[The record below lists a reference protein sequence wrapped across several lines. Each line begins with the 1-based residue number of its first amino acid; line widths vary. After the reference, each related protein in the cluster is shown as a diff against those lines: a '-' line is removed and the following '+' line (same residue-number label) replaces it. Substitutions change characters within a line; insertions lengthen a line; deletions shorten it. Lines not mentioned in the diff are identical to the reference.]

1 MRSLS
6 ALNKYF
12 KRYYLWFV
20 GGIFCVV
27 LSNVFAIYIPVFV
40 RMGIDD
46 AVVLSESVPA
56 VGSATLIK
64 WITWNAIGFGF
75 AILLAA
81 ILKGLFLFL
90 MRQLLIVT
98 SRKIEYD
105 QKNEIFQ
112 KYLNLGE
119 SFYRK
124 NYTGDLMSR
133 ITEDVSNVR
142 MYIGPSIMYFANI
155 LFSFILILSQMYL
168 INARLTFWVM
178 LPLPVLS
185 YSIYQVSRKINIGNK
200 KIQEQLSFLT
210 TKAQETFA
218 GIRVIKSFGAEDSFS
233 RDFQE
238 AGLEYQRRSLSL
250 AKINALFFPLMALLM
265 GLSTIII
272 LYVGGKEVEAYR
284 FTAGNVAE
292 FIIYLNMLIWPVAS
306 LGWTTALVQKAAAS
320 QTRINEFLDLNEVI
334 TEGKNLG
341 KWNSAILLSN
351 ISHRFQE
358 KPFDSLSNINLT
370 IKKGQFI
377 GVVGKTG
384 AGKSTLL
391 QLLSRQIEIQTGKIS
406 IDNVDYKEFTISS
419 YRNELAYVPQDVFL
433 FSDTIK
439 QNILLGAQ
447 NKENIHAVDTKNY
460 FSENSKLSHA
470 LKISCLEKD
479 LVHFPDGLETVIGE
493 RGVSLSGGQK
503 QRLAIARALM
513 RDASILLL
521 DDCLSAVDAETE
533 AEIISNLKSAF
544 EDQNLTV
551 IMSSHRLAPIM
562 NADQIVVLNQGRL
575 EGLGNHNSLLKDNEF
590 YKWLFDNQT
599 IDL

>member
-1 MRSLS
+1 MGSLS

-20 GGIFCVV
+20 GGILCVI
-27 LSNVFAIYIPVFV
+27 LSNVFAIYVPVFV

-46 AVVLSESVPA
+46 AVILSESVPILN
-56 VGSATLIK
+56 SNLLFK
-64 WITWNAIGFGF
+64 WVSWNAIGFGL
-75 AILLAA
+75 AIVIAA

-105 QKNEIFQ
+105 QKNELFK

-142 MYIGPSIMYFANI
+142 MYIGPSIMYFTNI
-155 LFSFILILSQMYL
+155 IFSFLLILSQMFM
-168 INARLTFWVM
+168 INSRLTFWVM
-178 LPLPVLS
+178 LPLPLLS
-185 YSIYQVSRKINIGNK
+185 YSIYQVSRKINLGNK
-200 KIQEQLSFLT
+200 KIQEQLSLLT

-218 GIRVIKSFGAEDSFS
+218 GIRVIKSFGAEQSFS
-233 RDFQE
+233 DDFQK
-238 AGLEYQRRSLSL
+238 AGIEYQTRTLSL
-250 AKINALFFPLMALLM
+250 ARINALFFPLMALLM

-272 LYVGGKEVEAYR
+272 LYVGGKEVEANR

-320 QTRINEFLDLNEVI
+320 QTRINEFLNHSEVNES
-334 TEGKNLG
+334 GMNLQT
-341 KWNSAILLSN
+341 WNSEIRLTN
-351 ISHRFQE
+351 VSHRFHE
-358 KPFDSLSNINLT
+358 KPFNSLSNINLS

-384 AGKSTLL
+384 SGKSTLL
-391 QLLSRQIEIQTGKIS
+391 QLLSRQIELQDGS
-406 IDNVDYKEFTISS
+406 IAIDGVDYKDFSIASF
-419 YRNELAYVPQDVFL
+419 RDQLAYVPQDVFL

-447 NKENIHAVDTKNY
+447 DIHRVDTKEDL
-460 FSENSKLSHA
+460 SHNSKLSHA
-470 LKISCLEKD
+470 LRISCLEKD
-479 LVHFPDGLETVIGE
+479 LHNFPLGLETVIGE

-521 DDCLSAVDAETE
+521 DDCLSAVDADTE
-533 AEIISNLKSAF
+533 AEIIANLHSAF
-544 EDQNLTV
+544 QDQNLTV

-562 NADQIVVLNQGRL
+562 KADQILVLNQGEI
-575 EGLGNHNSLLKDNEF
+575 EGIGKHNLLITENEF
-590 YKWLFDNQT
+590 YNWLYCNQT
-599 IDL
+599 VEN

>member
-1 MRSLS
+1 MGSLS
-6 ALNKYF
+6 ALNQYF

-20 GGIFCVV
+20 GGILCVI
-27 LSNVFAIYIPVFV
+27 LSNVFAIYVPVFV

-46 AVVLSESVPA
+46 AVILSDSVPILN
-56 VGSATLIK
+56 SSLIFK
-64 WITWNAIGFGF
+64 WVTWNAVGFGL
-75 AILLAA
+75 AIVIVA

-105 QKNEIFQ
+105 QKNELFK

-142 MYIGPSIMYFANI
+142 MYIGPSIMYFTNI
-155 LFSFILILSQMYL
+155 IFSFLLILSQMFM
-168 INARLTFWVM
+168 INPRLTFWVM
-178 LPLPVLS
+178 LPLPLLS
-185 YSIYQVSRKINIGNK
+185 YSIYQVSKKINLGNK
-200 KIQEQLSFLT
+200 KIQEQLSLLT

-218 GIRVIKSFGAEDSFS
+218 GIRVIKSFGAEHSFS
-233 RDFQE
+233 DDFHK
-238 AGLEYQRRSLSL
+238 AGIEYQKRTLSL
-250 AKINALFFPLMALLM
+250 ARINALFFPLMALLM

-272 LYVGGKEVEAYR
+272 LYVGGKEVEANR

-320 QTRINEFLDLNEVI
+320 QTRINEFLNQTEVLDQGNKLSHWENEI
-334 TEGKNLG
+334 QLM
-341 KWNSAILLSN
+341 N

-358 KPFDSLSNINLT
+358 KPFNALSGINLT

-384 AGKSTLL
+384 SGKSTLL
-391 QLLSRQIEIQTGKIS
+391 QLLSRQIEIQEGRITL
-406 IDNVDYKEFTISS
+406 DNMDYKDFSITSF
-419 YRNELAYVPQDVFL
+419 RDQLAYVPQDVFL
-433 FSDTIK
+433 FSDTIR

-447 NKENIHAVDTKNY
+447 DIHRVDTKED
-460 FSENSKLSHA
+460 FSVNSRLSHA
-470 LKISCLEKD
+470 LRISCLEKD
-479 LVHFPDGLETVIGE
+479 LQNFPMGLETVIGE

-521 DDCLSAVDAETE
+521 DDCLSAVDADTE
-533 AEIISNLKSAF
+533 AEIIANLHGAF
-544 EDQNLTV
+544 KDQNLTV

-562 NADQIVVLNQGRL
+562 KADQILVLNQGEL
-575 EGLGNHNSLLKDNEF
+575 QGIGNHNLLITENDF
-590 YKWLFDNQT
+590 YKWLYHNQT
-599 IDL
+599 VEN